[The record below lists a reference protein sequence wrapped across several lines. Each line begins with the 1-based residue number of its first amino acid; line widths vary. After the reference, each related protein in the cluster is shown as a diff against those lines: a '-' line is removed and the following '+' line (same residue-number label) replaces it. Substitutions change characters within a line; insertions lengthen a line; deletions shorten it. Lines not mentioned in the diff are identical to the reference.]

1 MVVFHSH
8 VSLPEGTHA
17 NWYMVK
23 LRSKYQR
30 MSSHSNFYVSNCING
45 VLRCAPC
52 GWTIGKPIGQ
62 SLFGQKCVELAGC
75 RDSERD
81 RGRSN
86 KLIIVSLEIATSPDL
101 DDGKKNCFRDDF
113 PLYIHL
119 PVHWKLSMVSFI
131 ITPWYSHYMQ
141 KIPYIPRESHITP
154 NHMFIYI
161 YMCVYKYHLYLHI
174 CGLLFVD
181 D

>member
-1 MVVFHSH
+1 VSFPIKKVIFHSY

-17 NWYMVK
+17 SWYMVK
-23 LRSKYQR
+23 PRSKYQR
-30 MSSHSNFYVSNCING
+30 MSSHSNFYVLNCING

-62 SLFGQKCVELAGC
+62 LLFGQKCVELAGC

-86 KLIIVSLEIATSPDL
+86 TLIIVSLEIATSPDL
-101 DDGKKNCFRDDF
+101 DDGKKNCFRVDF
-113 PLYIHL
+113 PLYIHM

-141 KIPYIPRESHITP
+141 KIPYKPRESHITLLICLY
-154 NHMFIYI
+154 IYI
-161 YMCVYKYHLYLHI
+161 YSMCVYKYHLYL
-174 CGLLFVD
+174 
-181 D
+181 

>member
-1 MVVFHSH
+1 MVIFHSY

-30 MSSHSNFYVSNCING
+30 TSSHSNFYVSNCING

-62 SLFGQKCVELAGC
+62 PLFGQKCVELAGC

-101 DDGKKNCFRDDF
+101 DDGKNFFSCRF
-113 PLYIHL
+113 PLYIHIM

-141 KIPYIPRESHITP
+141 KIPYKPRESHITLL
-154 NHMFIYI
+154 ICICI
-161 YMCVYKYHLYLHI
+161 YMCV
-174 CGLLFVD
+174 
-181 D
+181 